1 MKKIVFSNGKE
12 IELPDD
18 VQFVDDEAV
27 TPDDF
32 SDIVAIRREERKH
45 EVRDK
50 EGMIWR

>member
-1 MKKIVFSNGKE
+1 MRIRIYGKE
-12 IELPDD
+12 FEFADED
-18 VQFVDDEAV
+18 VQIIDDEAV

-50 EGMIWR
+50 EAMIWI

>member
-1 MKKIVFSNGKE
+1 MRIRIYGKE
-12 IELPDD
+12 FEFADED
-18 VQFVDDEAV
+18 VQIVDDERV

-32 SDIVAIRREERKH
+32 ADIVAIRREERKH

>member
-1 MKKIVFSNGKE
+1 MRIRIYGKE
-12 IELPDD
+12 FEFADED
-18 VQFVDDEAV
+18 VQIIDDEAV